1 MQYKTTFQD
10 FADQLGIPFV
20 ETSAKMSTNVEQ
32 LFSII
37 TNEMKARVDSSPK
50 LENKPVIRLREGT
63 EINNQ
68 KFTCPCT
75 IL

>member
-1 MQYKTTFQD
+1 MQD
-10 FADQLGIPFV
+10 FADQLGVPFV

-32 LFSII
+32 IFSIM
-37 TNEMKARVDSSPK
+37 TSEVKARVDSEPK
-50 LENKPVIRLREGT
+50 LANRPVIRLRKGT
-63 EINNQ
+63 EINDK